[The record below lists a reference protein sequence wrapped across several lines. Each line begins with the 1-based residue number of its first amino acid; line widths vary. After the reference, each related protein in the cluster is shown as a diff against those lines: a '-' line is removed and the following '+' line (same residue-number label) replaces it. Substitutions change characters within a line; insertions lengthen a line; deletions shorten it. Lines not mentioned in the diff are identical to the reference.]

1 MATNTHFNHKVKSEQ
16 NLYEDIIIES
26 LQMFG
31 QDVMYL
37 PRHVITKD
45 DILNEDY
52 AKFENAYSIEM
63 YIENTEGWGGEGD
76 LMSKF
81 GLQIRDQATFI
92 VSKSRWEKILF
103 SENQIRPF
111 EGDLIYMPLSNAMFE
126 ISHVEHEL
134 PFYALGNLPTY
145 QLHCNLFEY
154 ASEEFNTSVPAIDQ
168 FESLHANYDVFG
180 IEKSIA
186 QLFTVG
192 EIVTQAT
199 DTVDVTV
206 IGEVSKEVPFTSTTS
221 NIYITNSHGSD
232 GKGREFQ
239 VSSTYPIVGEKSS
252 SSALIVSDAS
262 SLSNPNTEESNVDS
276 NISFDRNADSIID
289 FSESNPF
296 GEP

>member
-111 EGDLIYMPLSNAMFE
+111 EGDLIYMPLSNAMLVRITCPAE
-126 ISHVEHEL
+126 NPV
-134 PFYALGNLPTY
+134 
-145 QLHCNLFEY
+145 
-154 ASEEFNTSVPAIDQ
+154 VP
-168 FESLHANYDVFG
+168 
-180 IEKSIA
+180 
-186 QLFTVG
+186 
-192 EIVTQAT
+192 
-199 DTVDVTV
+199 TV
-206 IGEVSKEVPFTSTTS
+206 IQLLPSYFM
-221 NIYITNSHGSD
+221 
-232 GKGREFQ
+232 
-239 VSSTYPIVGEKSS
+239 
-252 SSALIVSDAS
+252 
-262 SLSNPNTEESNVDS
+262 TEHLLLGV
-276 NISFDRNADSIID
+276 
-289 FSESNPF
+289 FSE
-296 GEP
+296 